1 MNNVILT
8 GRIAKNL
15 ELKYTQNNK
24 VYCRFTLAVDKGL
37 SKEKKQQAEA
47 NGQPTADFISCTAW
61 EKTAENLQRYS
72 AKGKKI
78 LVFGSIQT
86 GSYTTQNGEKR
97 YTTDVLVNRLEI
109 LEFVDNNNTNNQY
122 EQPTQPFGQF
132 DELPYQEA
140 TNEDI
145 PF

>member
-8 GRIAKNL
+8 GRITKEIEISFTNSGKTFA
-15 ELKYTQNNK
+15 
-24 VYCRFTLAVDKGL
+24 RFTLAVDKGL
-37 SKEKKQQAEA
+37 SKEKRQEAEA
-47 NGQPTADFISCTAW
+47 KGQATADFINCVAW
-61 EKTAENLQRYS
+61 EKTAEVLNKYT

-78 LVFGSIQT
+78 LVYGSIET
-86 GSYTTQNGEKR
+86 GSYTAQDGSKR
-97 YTTDVLVNRLEI
+97 YTTDVLVSRAEI
-109 LEFVDNNNTNNQY
+109 LEFADNNNTNSQD
-122 EQPTQPFGQF
+122 TQPFGQF